1 MADNIQVTQGTG
13 TTMATDDIA
22 GVQYPRVKVSWGV
35 DGSAVDAS
43 ASNPFPV
50 QGTVTANAGT
60 GSFTVAQA
68 TAANLNATVVG
79 TGTFAV
85 QAAQSG
91 TWNIGN
97 VTGTVSLPTGAA
109 TAAKQPALGTAGTPS
124 ADVLTVQGAAAMTAL
139 KVDGSAVTQP
149 VSDGNGSLTVDNAG
163 TFAVQATQA
172 GTWNINNVSGTI
184 SLPTGAATDST
195 VSTMSG
201 KLPAT
206 LGQKTM
212 ANSMAV
218 VVASDQSAVPVSG
231 TVTANAGTGN
241 FTVAQATAAN
251 LNATVV
257 GTGTFAVQAAQSG
270 TWNVNNITGTVSLPT
285 GAATETTLSGMSG
298 KLPTTLGQK
307 TMANSLA
314 VAIASDQ
321 GNVPVISN
329 NSEVRISANFT
340 RPADTTAYA
349 AGDLV
354 ANSTSSGSVVPLS
367 FTNAVRSAGDCV
379 RIERVRI
386 EKSGTSLTNASFR
399 LHLFEASPTPTVGD
413 NGVFNNAGVLA
424 SNNVLNYVGAF
435 PVTMTNSG
443 SDGATGFG
451 VPATGAG
458 VTCSPTSGTTL
469 YGFLEATAAYT
480 PANAEV
486 FYVVIEG
493 YRT

>member
-1 MADNIQVTQGTG
+1 MADNIQVTQGSG

-43 ASNPFPV
+43 ATNPLPV
-50 QGTVTANAGT
+50 TGTVTANAGT
-60 GSFTVAQA
+60 GNFTVAQA
-68 TAANLNATVVG
+68 TAASLNATVVG

-97 VTGTVSLPTGAA
+97 
-109 TAAKQPALGTAGTPS
+109 
-124 ADVLTVQGAAAMTAL
+124 
-139 KVDGSAVTQP
+139 
-149 VSDGNGSLTVDNAG
+149 
-163 TFAVQATQA
+163 
-172 GTWNINNVSGTI
+172 ISGTI
-184 SLPTGAATDST
+184 SLPTGAAADST

-206 LGQKTM
+206 LGQKTS
-212 ANSMAV
+212 AASMAV
-218 VVASDQSAVPVSG
+218 VVASDQSTIPVSLASVPSHP
-231 TVTANAGTGN
+231 VTNA
-241 FTVAQATAAN
+241 
-251 LNATVV
+251 
-257 GTGTFAVQAAQSG
+257 GTFAVQASQAG
-270 TWNVNNITGTVSLPT
+270 TWNIANVSGTVSLPT

-298 KLPTTLGQK
+298 KLPATLGQK
-307 TMANSLA
+307 AMSASMA

-321 GNVPVISN
+321 SNVPVISN

-340 RPADTTAYA
+340 RPSDTTAYA
-349 AGDLV
+349 VGDLV
-354 ANSTSSGSVVPLS
+354 ANSTTSGSVVPLS
-367 FTNAVRSAGDCV
+367 FANAVRSAGDCV

-424 SNNVLNYVGAF
+424 TNNVLNHAGTF
-435 PVTMTNSG
+435 PVTMIWSG
-443 SDGATGFG
+443 SDGAMGIG
-451 VPATGAG
+451 VPTTGAG
-458 VTCSPTSGTTL
+458 ATVSPTSGTTI
-469 YGFLEATAAYT
+469 YGLLEVTGAYT
-480 PANAEV
+480 PASGEV
-486 FYVVIEG
+486 FYVVLEG